1 MNELKIFESPIFGQ
15 VRILEDEESNQPL
28 FNALD
33 VCNALG
39 MTNNRKAIADHVDTP
54 DVTKRYAWVVTGKKA
69 DGTDAKRKTSMTFV
83 TESGL
88 YSLIFGSKL
97 ERAKEFKRWV
107 TSEVLPA
114 IRKDGGYMMVR
125 QEESDEDLM
134 ARAWAVAMKTLKRR
148 EERIK
153 QLKQESD
160 NKQQLIEERDE
171 LIETQE
177 GVIAKRDDEIKELS
191 TSITKMQPKVD
202 YLDTILASTD
212 TVPISNIAQDYGYS
226 AKKFNVLLRNYNIQR
241 KVGGTW
247 VLYAKYLPE
256 GYVQSKTFTYQKAN
270 GGQGS
275 RSYTEWTQKGRIFLY
290 NFLKEKGILPAIE
303 KPQQTESANTL

>member
-1 MNELKIFESPIFGQ
+1 MNELQIFENPAFGS
-15 VRILEDEESNQPL
+15 VRIIEDAESNQPL
-28 FNALD
+28 FCAAD

-39 MTNNRKAIADHVDTP
+39 FTNPWKAVSDHVDGP
-54 DVTKRYAWVVTGKKA
+54 DLTKRYIGVVTGKKA
-69 DGTDAKRKTSMTFV
+69 DGTDAVQKVKTNFV

-114 IRKDGGYMMVR
+114 IRKDGGYMTVK

-160 NKQQLIEERDE
+160 NKQQQIEDQSKAIEEKD
-171 LIETQE
+171 TQI
-177 GVIAKRDDEIKELS
+177 VDLS
-191 TSITKMQPKVD
+191 DAITKMQPKVD

-226 AKKFNVLLRNYNIQR
+226 AKKFNVLLRNYGIQR

-290 NFLKEKGILPAIE
+290 NFLKEKCILPAIE
-303 KPQQTESANTL
+303 KPQQSEPALL